1 MMFRSPTALA
11 LGVVSLS
18 TTGHVSA
25 QEAVATANTPAF
37 TKRVVTSE
45 LNFPWEI
52 IWGPDDHLW
61 VTERV
66 GKRILRI
73 NPNDGSHTVTVEF
86 PNAYQA
92 VLQDGVLGMA
102 LLSLIHIC
110 RCRRLLTCRSRWS
123 PYH

>member
-1 MMFRSPTALA
+1 MMVRSTTAVA
-11 LGVVSLS
+11 LGIVCLS
-18 TTGHVSA
+18 NTGQLSA
-25 QEAVATANTPAF
+25 QEPVATTDTPTF
-37 TKRVVTSE
+37 TTRVVTSE

-73 NPNDGSHTVTVEF
+73 NPDDGSQTVAVEF
-86 PNAYQA
+86 PDAYQA

-102 LLSLIHIC
+102 LHPD
-110 RCRRLLTCRSRWS
+110 LLRGTD
-123 PYH
+123 HNFV